1 MPSLAKR
8 YRHKRPGKIK
18 IFGADD
24 RNAKWA
30 CLESTLLLPTASV
43 AGTAQVLIDRLP
55 ESIRKCTTHS
65 PGRHPIPHMADAS
78 SQGMLSAFPF
88 LTEPEFDHACAAFL
102 DRVQALESLY
112 VSGWS
117 SVRLEKQTCGTVL
130 KISRVIDSPTTLNRE
145 KATLEDTPE
154 SHESQADAFEDDPEA
169 LARTADPDPYF
180 QVEYDI
186 LLSPTYRVP
195 VLYFVLRGSRVGPV
209 GIETVYQYLVPD
221 QYKKE
226 VKSVGVLGGISM
238 GVCAPG
244 SQETDL
250 PKLTF
255 HSIIQNLAL
264 QHSSLIHAIPRTP

>member
-1 MPSLAKR
+1 MRPKQEKAAERAWNRNQSEMPSLAKR

-102 DRVQALESLY
+102 DRVQALESLH

-117 SVRLEKQTCGTVL
+117 SVRLEKQVGYP
-130 KISRVIDSPTTLNRE
+130 S
-145 KATLEDTPE
+145 
-154 SHESQADAFEDDPEA
+154 
-169 LARTADPDPYF
+169 Y
-180 QVEYDI
+180 
-186 LLSPTYRVP
+186 LSLYP
-195 VLYFVLRGSRVGPV
+195 VLLWLVG
-209 GIETVYQYLVPD
+209 
-221 QYKKE
+221 
-226 VKSVGVLGGISM
+226 M
-238 GVCAPG
+238 
-244 SQETDL
+244 
-250 PKLTF
+250 F
-255 HSIIQNLAL
+255 
-264 QHSSLIHAIPRTP
+264 